1 MEVNLELEDGRW
13 SAWGSSGGG
22 LVNLVTRVRTLV
34 IEGQKCFQ
42 QISYQALKACRK
54 ADDI

>member
-1 MEVNLELEDGRW
+1 MEDGLR
-13 SAWGSSGGG
+13 GGLLVVD